1 LGWDAL
7 IDQEA
12 HPIKVAAMEA
22 LRVIGGP
29 LSARE
34 LWLIDIGAG
43 APYGT
48 VAYHVRA
55 MADLKVIVQTHKAPA
70 RGSEEKFYVLRSAEA

>member
-1 LGWDAL
+1 L
-7 IDQEA
+7 INEEI
-12 HPIKVAAMEA
+12 HPIKVASIEA

-34 LWLIDIGAG
+34 LWLIGVGDGA
-43 APYGT
+43 AYGT

-55 MADLKVIVQTHKAPA
+55 LADLKVTVQTHKAPA
-70 RGSEEKFYVLRSAEA
+70 RGAEEKFYALRSAD